1 MAKYW
6 DLAFFLGKKNKT
18 WIELGMMKIIIAS
31 DSYKGSNTSMRVAK
45 FIEEG
50 ARAVFPEAEY
60 IKIPMADGGEGTVEA
75 LTSGLGGR
83 IEKVKVKDALGRPID
98 SFYGVLGDKAVL
110 EMAAASGLPLL
121 ARHERNPMRASTFGT
136 GQLLLAAL
144 NAGYRDITAGI
155 GGSATND
162 GGAGMASALGYRFLD
177 AEGREL
183 PPGGAA
189 LARLARLDDSK
200 INPLLRRARISVA
213 CDVDNPLLGPN
224 GASVVYGPQKGA
236 DEAAVEELEA
246 ALTNFADVVEGWKSS
261 ELRKIP
267 GAGAA
272 GGLGFGLMAFC
283 DAHMESGINTIL
295 NLVNFEDRL
304 KGAQLVIT
312 GEGRIDGQSIRGKV
326 PVGVAM
332 RAKKCGIPVLAIVG
346 DIGADAKR
354 VYEYGIDSIMSTV
367 DRAMGKDEAMARSSE
382 TLRDA
387 AQRACRMI
395 SIGMK
400 IAKS

>member
-1 MAKYW
+1 VFDWEETKFV
-6 DLAFFLGKKNKT
+6 LNLK
-18 WIELGMMKIIIAS
+18 MMKIIIAS
-31 DSYKGSNTSMRVAK
+31 DSYKGSNTSMRVAEL
-45 FIEEG
+45 IEEG

-60 IKIPMADGGEGTVEA
+60 IKIPIADGGEGTVEA

-83 IEKVKVKDALGRPID
+83 IERVRVRDALGRPID
-98 SFYGVLGDKAVL
+98 SFYGVLDGKAVM

-121 ARHERNPMRASTFGT
+121 AKSERNPLMASTFGT

-144 NAGYRDITAGI
+144 NAGYRNITIGI

-183 PPGGAA
+183 PGGGAA
-189 LARLARLDDSK
+189 LARLTRLDDSK
-200 INPLLRRARISVA
+200 INPLLREAKISVA

-224 GASVVYGPQKGA
+224 GASAVYGPQKGA
-236 DEAAVEELEA
+236 DKAAVEELEA
-246 ALTNFADVVEGWKSS
+246 ALTNFANVVERWKGS
-261 ELRKIP
+261 ELRKNP

-283 DAHMESGINTIL
+283 NARMESGINTIL
-295 NLVNFEDRL
+295 NLVDFENQL
-304 KGAQLVIT
+304 EGADLVIT

-354 VYEYGIDSIMSTV
+354 VFKYGIDSIMSTV

-382 TLRDA
+382 ALRDA
-387 AQRACRMI
+387 AQRACGMI
-395 SIGMK
+395 CIGMK
-400 IAKS
+400 IAESQ